1 MAEICESNGLARGAS
16 SYPSATTFEMFMYN
30 YPQARA
36 LPCAPRAAPPSP
48 LVAASL
54 ELTCCAAQMLG
65 LRAFP
70 ALKSIFIAQQTLSRL
85 AGLEACPCLEARS
98 RPGARGV
105 AARPL
110 TRCSRCARRACGW
123 RSAR

>member
-36 LPCAPRAAPPSP
+36 LPCAPRAAPAKPSCA
-48 LVAASL
+48 AASL
-54 ELTCCAAQMLG
+54 ELTCRAAQMLG

-98 RPGARGV
+98 ARAGL
-105 AARPL
+105 AR
-110 TRCSRCARRACGW
+110 TRCRGAPR
-123 RSAR
+123 